1 MTSAEIPPPHH
12 DDGHIHHRRIASHH
26 GGTRHRFRNDEAHC
40 RAHGGRYDHRH
51 GFNGDRDPG
60 HVCSGAGVSLQKT
73 GLPLKPCLFPVG
85 FLISI
90 LRYNTIHE
98 RQR

>member
-1 MTSAEIPPPHH
+1 MMTVISTIGGLLPIMV
-12 DDGHIHHRRIASHH
+12 GHGTGSEMMKRIAAPMV
-26 GGTRHRFRNDEAHC
+26 GGY
-40 RAHGGRYDHRH
+40 GHRH
-51 GFNGDRDPG
+51 GFNCDRDPG
-60 HVCSGAGVSLQKT
+60 HVFTGAGVSLQKT